1 MAYIINKFSGE
12 QLIVLEDGTID
23 TSTSLGLVGRNY
35 VGYGETQN
43 ENFIYLLENFANND
57 PPQRPLAGQIWFDT
71 DTKLANIYDGTA
83 WNPIGVK
90 VSDVEPVDTN
100 TGSLWL
106 DTISGQLKI
115 YNGVEWGLVGPEA
128 VAGFGITRA
137 RSTSLN
143 DIIGNAHPVIF
154 FEIDDVVIAIGSSE
168 AFTINPTN
176 AVPRFANALSAGITM
191 AAGYG
196 IEGNLIGNASS
207 ADKLSSARLIN
218 GVPFDGLSDI
228 TIKASTTNKLIKGTY
243 ILGSDFDGTTP
254 ITWSVD
260 ASSANQIG
268 KVVARNST
276 GGFSA
281 GTITANLVGDVTGN
295 VTAASGIST
304 FDTVQATI
312 FVGATLTGNAN
323 SATQLANPRQI
334 NGVAFDGTTNI
345 TVTAAASTLTG
356 NTLNSTVT
364 QSSLISLGTLNS
376 LFVADAGISIGS
388 AGTLK
393 FLVESA
399 RPTLRST
406 SGTLNFDMGVSGP
419 DISFVDAATALS
431 LGGPNAPAIIG
442 DNTTN
447 LGINGF
453 KFNNI
458 YANNLF
464 GNADTATSAITA
476 TNLAGGGPGAIPFQT
491 ANNSTSMLGLGAAGT
506 VLTAGAGGLSWQ
518 SVSREPLSKGSFLTL
533 VNTTTSGALDNYDG
547 VVGVTIAVDATSANT
562 ASKVVARDANGNF
575 VAGTITANLTGNVT
589 GNVTGNS
596 GTATRLQTSR
606 TINGVSFD
614 GTANIT
620 IEAND
625 PNSGAPV
632 GAILYYPSATIPVGW
647 MICDGASIS
656 TTAFSLLFSKIGY
669 TYGGS
674 GSLFRLPDL
683 RGEFIRS
690 WDGGRGIDSGRGL
703 GSTQK
708 GTIQVVDPNYGSH
721 NVQGIIGRNNY
732 PGGTTGVV
740 DPQFNIESG
749 MDYVSRDDYPN
760 VMLSYVGA
768 NVPLNLGTSGFGFGA
783 ARPRN
788 VALVACIKVF
798 GQIDEPDQVAAA
810 AIINYVNSVPKYQII
825 SGASA
830 SIAGFTNQVGSWN
843 FGANFF
849 DVFPPTGKS
858 MGNLVAFIPSINQIH
873 FAGGV
878 NGDDSMVCTYSY
890 LSDRI
895 RVYVQNTEQRS
906 TPAANYLVVW
916 GG

>member
-43 ENFIYLLENFANND
+43 ENFIYLLENFAGD
-57 PPQRPLAGQIWFDT
+57 SAPQRPLTGQIWFDT
-71 DTKLANIYDGTA
+71 DTKLANIYDGIN

-90 VSDVEPVDTN
+90 VSETEPIDPTS
-100 TGSLWL
+100 GSLWL
-106 DTISGQLKI
+106 DTTSDQLKI
-115 YNGVEWGLVGPEA
+115 YNGTEWGLVGPEA

-137 RSTSLN
+137 RSTSLV
-143 DIIGNAHPVIF
+143 DTIGNAHPVIF

-168 AFTINPTN
+168 TFVINSTN

-218 GVPFDGLSDI
+218 NVPFDGLSDI
-228 TIKASTTNKLIKGTY
+228 TVKASTTNKLIKGTY
-243 ILGSDFDGTTP
+243 ILGSDFDGSALT
-254 ITWSVD
+254 TWSVD

-276 GGFSA
+276 GGFAA
-281 GTITANLVGDVTGN
+281 GTITADLVGNVTGN
-295 VTAASGIST
+295 VTAVSGTSI
-304 FDTVQATI
+304 FDTVQATV

-323 SATQLANPRQI
+323 SATQLATPRQI
-334 NGVAFDGTTNI
+334 NGVTFSGTENI
-345 TVTAAASTLTG
+345 TVPAAAATLTG

-364 QSSLISLGTLNS
+364 QSSLVSVGTLNS
-376 LFVADAGISIGS
+376 LSVADTGISIGS

-419 DISFVDAATALS
+419 DVSFVDAATSLS

-447 LGINGF
+447 LGITGY

-458 YANNLF
+458 YANNLV
-464 GNADTATSAITA
+464 GNADTATLATTA

-491 ANNSTSMLGLGAAGT
+491 AAGSTSMIGLGAAGT

-533 VNTTTSGALDNYDG
+533 VNTTTSGVLDNYDG
-547 VVGVTIAVDATSANT
+547 VVSATIAVDATSANT
-562 ASKVVARDANGNF
+562 ASKVVARDGSGNF
-575 VAGTITANLTGNVT
+575 AAGTITANLVGNVT
-589 GNVTGNS
+589 GTVSGNA
-596 GTATRLQTSR
+596 GTATSLQTAR
-606 TINGVSFD
+606 NINGVSFN
-614 GTANIT
+614 GTADIT
-620 IEAND
+620 ITAADSTKVAKAGDTMTGYLTLNG
-625 PNSGAPV
+625 NPV
-632 GAILYYPSATIPVGW
+632 SALHATPKQYV
-647 MICDGASIS
+647 DS
-656 TTAFSLLFSKIGY
+656 
-669 TYGGS
+669 
-674 GSLFRLPDL
+674 RLP
-683 RGEFIRS
+683 
-690 WDGGRGIDSGRGL
+690 
-703 GSTQK
+703 
-708 GTIQVVDPNYGSH
+708 
-721 NVQGIIGRNNY
+721 
-732 PGGTTGVV
+732 
-740 DPQFNIESG
+740 QFE
-749 MDYVSRDDYPN
+749 
-760 VMLSYVGA
+760 
-768 NVPLNLGTSGFGFGA
+768 
-783 ARPRN
+783 
-788 VALVACIKVF
+788 
-798 GQIDEPDQVAAA
+798 
-810 AIINYVNSVPKYQII
+810 II

-830 SIAGFTNQVGSWN
+830 STSGFTNQVGSWN

-849 DVFPPTGKS
+849 DVFPPAGKT
-858 MGNLVAFIPSINQIH
+858 MGNLIAFIPSINQIH
-873 FAGGV
+873 YAGGV
-878 NGDDSMVCTYSY
+878 NGDDSLVCTYSY
-890 LSDRI
+890 LGDRI

>member
-43 ENFIYLLENFANND
+43 ENFIYLLENFAGD
-57 PPQRPLAGQIWFDT
+57 SAPQRPLTGQIWFDT
-71 DTKLANIYDGTA
+71 DTKLANIYDGIN

-90 VSDVEPVDTN
+90 VSETEPIDPTS
-100 TGSLWL
+100 GSLWL
-106 DTISGQLKI
+106 DTTSDQLKI
-115 YNGVEWGLVGPEA
+115 YNGAEWGLVGPEA

-137 RSTSLN
+137 RSTSLV
-143 DIIGNAHPVIF
+143 DTIGNAHPVIF

-168 AFTINPTN
+168 TFVINSTN

-218 GVPFDGLSDI
+218 SVPFDGLSDI
-228 TIKASTTNKLIKGTY
+228 TVKASTTNKLIKGTY
-243 ILGSDFDGTTP
+243 ILGSDFDGSAPT
-254 ITWSVD
+254 TWSVD

-276 GGFSA
+276 GGFAA
-281 GTITANLVGDVTGN
+281 GTITADLVGNVTGN
-295 VTAASGIST
+295 VTAVSGTSI
-304 FDTVQATI
+304 FDTVQATV

-323 SATQLANPRQI
+323 SATQLATPRQI
-334 NGVAFDGTTNI
+334 NGVTFSGTENI
-345 TVTAAASTLTG
+345 TVPAAAATLTG

-364 QSSLISLGTLNS
+364 QSSLVSVGTLNS
-376 LFVADAGISIGS
+376 LSVADTGISIGS

-406 SGTLNFDMGVSGP
+406 SGTLNFDMGISGP
-419 DISFVDAATALS
+419 DVSFVDAATSLS

-447 LGINGF
+447 LGITGY

-458 YANNLF
+458 YANNLV
-464 GNADTATSAITA
+464 GNADTATLATTS

-491 ANNSTSMLGLGAAGT
+491 AAGSTSMIGLGAAGT

-547 VVGVTIAVDATSANT
+547 VVSATIAVDATSANT
-562 ASKVVARDANGNF
+562 ASKVVARDGSGNF
-575 VAGTITANLTGNVT
+575 AAGTITANLVGNVT
-589 GNVTGNS
+589 GTVSGNA
-596 GTATRLQTSR
+596 GTATSLQTAR
-606 TINGVSFD
+606 NINGVSFN
-614 GTANIT
+614 GTADIT
-620 IEAND
+620 ITAADSTKVAKAGDTMTGYLTLNG
-625 PNSGAPV
+625 NPV
-632 GAILYYPSATIPVGW
+632 SALHATPKQYV
-647 MICDGASIS
+647 DS
-656 TTAFSLLFSKIGY
+656 
-669 TYGGS
+669 
-674 GSLFRLPDL
+674 RLP
-683 RGEFIRS
+683 
-690 WDGGRGIDSGRGL
+690 
-703 GSTQK
+703 
-708 GTIQVVDPNYGSH
+708 
-721 NVQGIIGRNNY
+721 
-732 PGGTTGVV
+732 
-740 DPQFNIESG
+740 QFE
-749 MDYVSRDDYPN
+749 
-760 VMLSYVGA
+760 
-768 NVPLNLGTSGFGFGA
+768 
-783 ARPRN
+783 
-788 VALVACIKVF
+788 
-798 GQIDEPDQVAAA
+798 
-810 AIINYVNSVPKYQII
+810 II

-830 SIAGFTNQVGSWN
+830 STSGFTNQVGSWN

-849 DVFPPTGKS
+849 DVFPPAGKT
-858 MGNLVAFIPSINQIH
+858 MGNLIAFIPSINQIH
-873 FAGGV
+873 YAGGV
-878 NGDDSMVCTYSY
+878 DGNDSLVCTYSY
-890 LSDRI
+890 LGDRI